1 MSGIEAKGRNGLRG
15 IATLAAMAAG
25 PLTAAAFSLWYVLAS
40 TAASGVFF
48 GLGCVRAGPAAG
60 AGPADQGRS

>member
-1 MSGIEAKGRNGLRG
+1 MSGIEAKGRSGLRG

-25 PLTAAAFSLWYVLAS
+25 PLTAAAFSFRYVLAS
-40 TAASGVFF
+40 TAAGGVLF
-48 GLGCVRAGPAAG
+48 GLCRVRADPAAG